1 MVAMQWV
8 CVCVCVCVYEK
19 GERRRERWGE
29 REREEEREVGGGGG
43 GVGARQGLSF
53 PPEYARPNRGAVL
66 PQATRRQGEG
76 LEQVRPGTGLQG
88 PLSHAR
94 AA

>member
-1 MVAMQWV
+1 MG
-8 CVCVCVCVYEK
+8 
-19 GERRRERWGE
+19 GERKRGKD
-29 REREEEREVGGGGG
+29 GGGGEAG
-43 GVGARQGLSF
+43 GKTGMGGRQGLSF
-53 PPEYARPNRGAVL
+53 QPEYARPNRGAVL
-66 PQATRRQGEG
+66 PQATRRQGED